1 MGLSA
6 EATVLE
12 TTVSSSEG
20 ARISQRLESAR
31 QVVESR
37 FLEAGDVLSRAVD
50 GVSALITGL
59 DSMRGNLDAETV
71 SSTTAD
77 LARAAESLKSLPDSL
92 GARRERVSELVKF
105 GDRLGACI
113 EEMRQHLA
121 YLRVF
126 AINIKITSGGIAA
139 AGPEFAIFAQ
149 EIYDCI
155 DLGRTQLDA
164 FAGELAG
171 LDHTLRGALSHE
183 HELARDCVALL
194 PAVPDALT
202 ASAGAIADHHAKIA
216 QVATS
221 VAALARDV
229 QKKVGSGLAA
239 LQIGDITRQR
249 IEHVQAGLKFLDES
263 REIAALEAE
272 PRARAH
278 AFVHRLLG
286 AQTSATAED
295 FHRDVSRIGQNIIGM
310 AADATELLRLRDLAS
325 GQTSNTAGSA
335 ETNFLRNLEG
345 NVGQALELVG
355 DMTAGEQAAED
366 VSRSAAVSARELTER
381 IAGIQN
387 IRADVQMMALNTTLK
402 CSRIGETGKPLGV
415 IAIELRQHA
424 IHLEKSAGH
433 TTSALEGLFAAA
445 EALGQRE
452 AAQDGEDGKA
462 AGAAN
467 VLSDAVTRIGKAGDG
482 VDTALNAVAR
492 QGAEV
497 VDMLRRASQRFD
509 FHKQIGSVLDA
520 AANQLLDLAGDDEIY
535 TDDIASALRPL
546 TDKLAKQ
553 YTMAQERE
561 VHRALTEG
569 LGEAVV
575 EEVVAEA
582 VEDDDLLF

>member
-1 MGLSA
+1 MGLASA
-6 EATVLE
+6 ATVSE
-12 TTVSSSEG
+12 TTASTGEG
-20 ARISQRLESAR
+20 ARIAQRLESAR

-37 FLEAGDVLSRAVD
+37 FLEAGDVLSRAVE
-50 GVSALITGL
+50 GVGALIAGL
-59 DSMRGNLDAETV
+59 DSMRGNLDADTV
-71 SSTTAD
+71 TNTTAD

-92 GARRERVSELVKF
+92 GARRERVTELVKF
-105 GDRLGACI
+105 GDRLSGCI

-155 DLGRTQLDA
+155 EMGRTQLDA
-164 FAGELAG
+164 FAGELSG
-171 LDHTLRGALSHE
+171 LDHTLRGALVHE
-183 HELARDCVALL
+183 QELARDCVALL
-194 PAVPDALT
+194 PAVPDALS
-202 ASAGAIADHHAKIA
+202 ASASAIAAHHARIVD
-216 QVATS
+216 VAMS
-221 VAALARDV
+221 VAGLARDV

-249 IEHVQAGLKFLDES
+249 IEHVQAGLQYLDAS
-263 REIAALEAE
+263 AEIAALDAE

-286 AQTSATAED
+286 AQLTATAED
-295 FHRDVSRIGQNIIGM
+295 FHREVERIGHNVIGM
-310 AADATELLRLRDLAS
+310 AADAAELLRLRDLAS
-325 GQTSNTAGSA
+325 GRTEGG
-335 ETNFLRNLEG
+335 ETNFLRDLEG

-355 DMTAGEQAAED
+355 DMTAGERAAEN
-366 VSRSAAVSARELTER
+366 VSRSAAVSARDLSER

-424 IHLEKSAGH
+424 IHLEKSAGL

-452 AAQDGEDGKA
+452 TVREGEDGKA
-462 AGAAN
+462 AAAAN
-467 VLSDAVTRIGKAGDG
+467 VLSDAVVRIGKAGDG
-482 VDTALNAVAR
+482 VEHALSVVAR
-492 QGAEV
+492 QGADV

-520 AANQLLDLAGDDEIY
+520 VAGQLLDMAGDGEIA
-535 TDDIASALRPL
+535 TGDIVAALRP
-546 TDKLAKQ
+546 TVDRLAKQ

-569 LGEAVV
+569 LGEAAV
-575 EEVVAEA
+575 EIGPEAEA
-582 VEDDDLLF
+582 VDDDDLLF

>member
-6 EATVLE
+6 EATVLQ
-12 TTVSSSEG
+12 TTAASGEG

-50 GVSALITGL
+50 GVSALIAGL
-59 DSMRGNLDAETV
+59 DSMRGNLDADTV

-171 LDHTLRGALSHE
+171 LDHTLRGALTHE

-221 VAALARDV
+221 VASLARDV

-249 IEHVQAGLKFLDES
+249 IEHVQAGLKYLDDS
-263 REIAALEAE
+263 AEIAALDAE

-286 AQTSATAED
+286 AQLVATAED
-295 FHRDVSRIGQNIIGM
+295 FHRDVSRIGQNVIGM

-325 GQTSNTAGSA
+325 GQTDGKD
-335 ETNFLRNLEG
+335 TNFLRNLEG

-366 VSRSAAVSARELTER
+366 VSRSAAVSARDLSER

-424 IHLEKSAGH
+424 IHLEKSAAH
-433 TTSALEGLFAAA
+433 TTSALEGLFNAA

-462 AGAAN
+462 AAAAN

-482 VDTALNAVAR
+482 VETALNDVAR

-497 VDMLRRASQRFD
+497 VEMLRRASQRFD

-520 AANQLLDLAGDDEIY
+520 AANQLLDLAGDDHIE
-535 TDDIASALRPL
+535 TGDIAPALRPL
-546 TDKLAKQ
+546 SDKLAKQ

>member
-1 MGLSA
+1 MGLASA
-6 EATVLE
+6 ATVSE
-12 TTVSSSEG
+12 TTVSNGEG
-20 ARISQRLESAR
+20 ARIAQRLESAR

-37 FLEAGDVLSRAVD
+37 FLEAGDVLSRAVE
-50 GVSALITGL
+50 GVGALIAGL
-59 DSMRGNLDAETV
+59 DSMRGNLDADTV
-71 SSTTAD
+71 TSTTAD

-92 GARRERVSELVKF
+92 GARRERVTALVKF

-155 DLGRTQLDA
+155 EMGRTQLDA
-164 FAGELAG
+164 FAGELSG
-171 LDHTLRGALSHE
+171 LDHTLRGALVHE
-183 HELARDCVALL
+183 QDLVRDCVALL
-194 PAVPDALT
+194 PAVPDALS
-202 ASAGAIADHHAKIA
+202 ASASAIAAHHARIVEVA
-216 QVATS
+216 MSVAT
-221 VAALARDV
+221 LARDV

-249 IEHVQAGLKFLDES
+249 IEHVQAGLQYLDAS
-263 REIAALEAE
+263 AEIAALEPEA
-272 PRARAH
+272 RARAH
-278 AFVHRLLG
+278 AFMHRLLG
-286 AQTSATAED
+286 AQLTATADD
-295 FHRDVSRIGQNIIGM
+295 FHREVERIGHNVIGM
-310 AADATELLRLRDLAS
+310 AADAAELLRLRDLAS
-325 GQTSNTAGSA
+325 GQTEGGA
-335 ETNFLRNLEG
+335 ETNFLRDLEG

-355 DMTAGEQAAED
+355 DMTAGERAAED
-366 VSRSAAVSARELTER
+366 VSRSAAVSARDLSER

-424 IHLEKSAGH
+424 IHLEKSAGL

-462 AGAAN
+462 AAAAN
-467 VLSDAVTRIGKAGDG
+467 VLSDAVARIGKAGDG
-482 VDTALNAVAR
+482 VETALTAVAR

-520 AANQLLDLAGDDEIY
+520 AATQLLEMAGDGEIV
-535 TDDIASALRPL
+535 TDDIAAALRPTVDRL
-546 TDKLAKQ
+546 GKQ

-561 VHRALTEG
+561 VHRTLTEG
-569 LGEAVV
+569 LGEGVVV
-575 EEVVAEA
+575 EEAVAEA
-582 VEDDDLLF
+582 LDDDDLLF

>member
-6 EATVLE
+6 EATVSE
-12 TTVSSSEG
+12 TTAASGEG

-50 GVSALITGL
+50 GVSALIAGL
-59 DSMRGNLDAETV
+59 DSMSGNLDAATV

-155 DLGRTQLDA
+155 DMGRTQLDA

-171 LDHTLRGALSHE
+171 LDHTLRGALTHE

-202 ASAGAIADHHAKIA
+202 ASAGAIAEHHTKIA
-216 QVATS
+216 QVAQS
-221 VAALARDV
+221 VASLARDV

-249 IEHVQAGLKFLDES
+249 IEHVQAGLQYLDES
-263 REIAALEAE
+263 AEIAALDAE
-272 PRARAH
+272 PRVRAH

-286 AQTSATAED
+286 AQLVATAED
-295 FHRDVSRIGQNIIGM
+295 FHRDVTRIGQNVIGM

-325 GQTSNTAGSA
+325 GQTDGK

-366 VSRSAAVSARELTER
+366 VSRSAAVSARDLSER

-424 IHLEKSAGH
+424 IHLEKSAAH
-433 TTSALEGLFAAA
+433 TTSALEGLFNAA

-452 AAQDGEDGKA
+452 AAQEGEDGKA
-462 AGAAN
+462 AAAAN
-467 VLSDAVTRIGKAGDG
+467 VLTDAVTRIGKAGDG
-482 VDTALNAVAR
+482 VETALTAVAR

-520 AANQLLDLAGDDEIY
+520 AANQLLDMAGDDAIE
-535 TDDIASALRPL
+535 TGDIAGALRPL

-569 LGEAVV
+569 LGEGAVEV
-575 EEVVAEA
+575 EAEA
-582 VEDDDLLF
+582 AVVEDDDLLF

>member
-6 EATVLE
+6 EAAVSQ
-12 TTVSSSEG
+12 TTAASGEG

-50 GVSALITGL
+50 GVSALIAGL
-59 DSMRGNLDAETV
+59 DSMRGNLDADTV

-77 LARAAESLKSLPDSL
+77 LARAAESLKSLPGSL

-171 LDHTLRGALSHE
+171 LDHTLRGALTHE

-221 VAALARDV
+221 VASLARDV

-249 IEHVQAGLKFLDES
+249 IEHVQAGLKYLDDS
-263 REIAALEAE
+263 AEIAALDAE

-286 AQTSATAED
+286 AQLVATAED
-295 FHRDVSRIGQNIIGM
+295 FHRDVSRIGQNVIGM

-325 GQTSNTAGSA
+325 GQTDGKD
-335 ETNFLRNLEG
+335 TNFLRNLEG

-366 VSRSAAVSARELTER
+366 VSRSAAVSARDLSER

-424 IHLEKSAGH
+424 IHLEKSAAH
-433 TTSALEGLFAAA
+433 TTSALEGLFNAA

-452 AAQDGEDGKA
+452 AAQGDEDGKA
-462 AGAAN
+462 AAAAN

-482 VDTALNAVAR
+482 VETALTAVAR

-497 VDMLRRASQRFD
+497 VEMLRRASQRFD

-520 AANQLLDLAGDDEIY
+520 AANQLLDMAGDDHIE
-535 TDDIASALRPL
+535 TGDIAPALRPL
-546 TDKLAKQ
+546 SDKLAKQ

-569 LGEAVV
+569 LGEAAV
-575 EEVVAEA
+575 EVEVAEV

>member
-6 EATVLE
+6 EATVSE
-12 TTVSSSEG
+12 TTVSASEG
-20 ARISQRLESAR
+20 ARISQRLEAAR
-31 QVVESR
+31 QVVEGR
-37 FLEAGDVLSRAVD
+37 FLEAGDVLSRAVE
-50 GVSALITGL
+50 GVGALIAGL
-59 DSMRGNLDAETV
+59 DSMRGNLDADTV
-71 SSTTAD
+71 ANTTAD

-92 GARRERVSELVKF
+92 GARRERVTELVKF
-105 GDRLGACI
+105 GDRLGSCI

-155 DLGRTQLDA
+155 DMGRTQLDA

-183 HELARDCVALL
+183 QELARDCVALL

-202 ASAGAIADHHAKIA
+202 ASATAIAGHHAKIVD
-216 QVATS
+216 VAMN
-221 VAALARDV
+221 VASLARDV
-229 QKKVGSGLAA
+229 QKKVGGGLAA

-249 IEHVQAGLKFLDES
+249 IEHVQAGLQFLDAS
-263 REIAALEAE
+263 AEIAALDAE

-286 AQTSATAED
+286 AQLTSTAED
-295 FHRDVSRIGQNIIGM
+295 FHREVERIGHNVIGM
-310 AADATELLRLRDLAS
+310 AADASELLRLRDLAS
-325 GQTSNTAGSA
+325 GQTDGA
-335 ETNFLRNLEG
+335 ETNFLRDLEG

-366 VSRSAAVSARELTER
+366 VSRSAAVSARDLSER

-424 IHLEKSAGH
+424 IHLEKSAAL
-433 TTSALEGLFAAA
+433 TTSALEGLFNAA

-452 AAQDGEDGKA
+452 IAQEDEDGKA
-462 AGAAN
+462 AAAAN
-467 VLSDAVTRIGKAGDG
+467 VLSDAVARIGKAGDG
-482 VDTALNAVAR
+482 VETALSAVAR

-509 FHKQIGSVLDA
+509 FHKQIGSVLDT
-520 AANQLLDLAGDDEIY
+520 AANQLLDLAGDDEIA
-535 TDDIASALRPL
+535 TNDIAVAIRPL

-569 LGEAVV
+569 LGEGAVEVEVV
-575 EEVVAEA
+575 EEA
-582 VEDDDLLF
+582 VDDDDLLF

>member
-1 MGLSA
+1 MGLASA
-6 EATVLE
+6 ATVSE
-12 TTVSSSEG
+12 TTVSTGEG
-20 ARISQRLESAR
+20 ARIAQRLESAR

-37 FLEAGDVLSRAVD
+37 FLEAGDVLSRAVE
-50 GVSALITGL
+50 GVGALISGL
-59 DSMRGNLDAETV
+59 DSMRGNLDADTV
-71 SSTTAD
+71 TNTTAD

-92 GARRERVSELVKF
+92 GARRERVTELVKF
-105 GDRLGACI
+105 GDRLSGCI

-155 DLGRTQLDA
+155 EMGRTQLDA
-164 FAGELAG
+164 FAGELSG
-171 LDHTLRGALSHE
+171 LDHTLRGALVHE
-183 HELARDCVALL
+183 QELARDCVALL
-194 PAVPDALT
+194 PAVPDALS
-202 ASAGAIADHHAKIA
+202 ASASAIAAHHARIVE
-216 QVATS
+216 VAMS
-221 VAALARDV
+221 VASLARDV

-249 IEHVQAGLKFLDES
+249 IEHVQAGLQYLDAS
-263 REIAALEAE
+263 AEIAALDPE

-278 AFVHRLLG
+278 AFMHRLLG
-286 AQTSATAED
+286 AQLTATAED
-295 FHRDVSRIGQNIIGM
+295 FHREVERIGHNVIGM
-310 AADATELLRLRDLAS
+310 AADAAELLRLRDLAS
-325 GQTSNTAGSA
+325 GQTEGGA
-335 ETNFLRNLEG
+335 ETNFLRDLEG

-366 VSRSAAVSARELTER
+366 VSRSAAVSARDLSER

-424 IHLEKSAGH
+424 IHLEKSAGL

-445 EALGQRE
+445 EALGQT
-452 AAQDGEDGKA
+452 AQNGEDGKA
-462 AGAAN
+462 AAAAN
-467 VLSDAVTRIGKAGDG
+467 VLSDAVARIGKAGDG
-482 VDTALNAVAR
+482 VETALTAVAR
-492 QGAEV
+492 QGADV

-520 AANQLLDLAGDDEIY
+520 AADQLLEMAGDGEIP
-535 TDDIASALRPL
+535 THDIAAALRPTVDRL
-546 TDKLAKQ
+546 GKQ

-561 VHRALTEG
+561 VHRAFTEG
-569 LGEAVV
+569 LAEAV
-575 EEVVAEA
+575 EAEPEVVAEA
-582 VEDDDLLF
+582 VDDDDLLF

>member
-6 EATVLE
+6 EATVL
-12 TTVSSSEG
+12 TTTASSSEG

-31 QVVESR
+31 QVVEGR
-37 FLEAGDVLSRAVD
+37 FLEAGDVLSRAVE
-50 GVSALITGL
+50 GVSALIAGL

-71 SSTTAD
+71 SSTAAD

-105 GDRLGACI
+105 GDNLGACI

-164 FAGELAG
+164 FAGELAS
-171 LDHTLRGALSHE
+171 LDHTLRGALTHE
-183 HELARDCVALL
+183 HDLARDCVALL

-202 ASAGAIADHHAKIA
+202 ASASAIADHHTKIA

-221 VAALARDV
+221 VATLARDV

-249 IEHVQAGLKFLDES
+249 IEHVQAGLKYLDES
-263 REIAALEAE
+263 AEIAALDAE

-286 AQTSATAED
+286 AQTTATAED
-295 FHRDVSRIGQNIIGM
+295 FHREVSRIGQNIIGM

-325 GQTSNTAGSA
+325 GQTSNTAGGA

-355 DMTAGEQAAED
+355 DMTAGEQAAET
-366 VSRSAAVSARELTER
+366 VSRSAAVSARDLSER

-433 TTSALEGLFAAA
+433 TTAALEGLFNAA

-462 AGAAN
+462 AAAAN

-482 VDTALNAVAR
+482 VETALNAVAR

-546 TDKLAKQ
+546 TDKLGKQ

-561 VHRALTEG
+561 VHRALTDG
-569 LGEAVV
+569 LGDAPVEVEA
-575 EEVVAEA
+575 EVA

>member
-6 EATVLE
+6 EATVSE
-12 TTVSSSEG
+12 TTVSASEG
-20 ARISQRLESAR
+20 ARISQRLEAAR
-31 QVVESR
+31 QVVEGR
-37 FLEAGDVLSRAVD
+37 FLEAGDVLSRAVE
-50 GVSALITGL
+50 GVGALIAGL
-59 DSMRGNLDAETV
+59 DSMRGNLDADTV
-71 SSTTAD
+71 ANTTAD

-92 GARRERVSELVKF
+92 GARRERVTELVKF
-105 GDRLGACI
+105 GDRLGSCI

-155 DLGRTQLDA
+155 DMGRTQLDA

-183 HELARDCVALL
+183 QELARDCVALL

-202 ASAGAIADHHAKIA
+202 ASATAIAGHHAKIVD
-216 QVATS
+216 VAMN
-221 VAALARDV
+221 VASLARDV
-229 QKKVGSGLAA
+229 QKKVGGGLAA

-249 IEHVQAGLKFLDES
+249 IEHVQAGLQFLDAS
-263 REIAALEAE
+263 AEIAALDAE

-286 AQTSATAED
+286 AQLTSTAED
-295 FHRDVSRIGQNIIGM
+295 FHREVERIGHNVIGM
-310 AADATELLRLRDLAS
+310 AADASELLRLRDLAS
-325 GQTSNTAGSA
+325 GQTDGA
-335 ETNFLRNLEG
+335 ETNFLRDLEG

-366 VSRSAAVSARELTER
+366 VSRSAAVSARDLSER

-424 IHLEKSAGH
+424 IHLEKSAAL
-433 TTSALEGLFAAA
+433 TTSALEGLFNAA

-452 AAQDGEDGKA
+452 IAQEDEDGKA
-462 AGAAN
+462 AAAAN
-467 VLSDAVTRIGKAGDG
+467 VLSDAVARIGKAGDG
-482 VDTALNAVAR
+482 VETALSAVAR

-509 FHKQIGSVLDA
+509 FHKQIGSVLDT
-520 AANQLLDLAGDDEIY
+520 AANQLLDLAGDDEIA
-535 TDDIASALRPL
+535 TNDIAAAIRPL

-569 LGEAVV
+569 LGEGAVEVEVV
-575 EEVVAEA
+575 EEA
-582 VEDDDLLF
+582 VDDDDLLF

>member
-6 EATVLE
+6 EATVSQ

-31 QVVESR
+31 QVVEGR
-37 FLEAGDVLSRAVD
+37 FLEAGDVLSRAVE
-50 GVSALITGL
+50 GVSALIAGL

-71 SSTTAD
+71 SSTAAD

-105 GDRLGACI
+105 GDRLSACI

-183 HELARDCVALL
+183 HDLARDCVALL

-221 VAALARDV
+221 VATLARDV

-278 AFVHRLLG
+278 AFVHRLLA
-286 AQTSATAED
+286 AQTNSTAED
-295 FHRDVSRIGQNIIGM
+295 FHREVSRIGQNIIGM

-325 GQTSNTAGSA
+325 GQTSNSATGA

-355 DMTAGEQAAED
+355 DMTAGEQAAET

-433 TTSALEGLFAAA
+433 TTSALEGLFNAA
-445 EALGQRE
+445 EALGQHE
-452 AAQDGEDGKA
+452 AARDGEDGKA
-462 AGAAN
+462 AAAAN
-467 VLSDAVTRIGKAGDG
+467 VLSDAVARIGKAGDG
-482 VDTALNAVAR
+482 VETALNAVAR

-509 FHKQIGSVLDA
+509 FHKQIGSVLDDV
-520 AANQLLDLAGDDEIY
+520 ANQLLNLAGDGEIY
-535 TDDIASALRPL
+535 TQDIASALRPL
-546 TDKLAKQ
+546 ADKLGKQ
-553 YTMAQERE
+553 YTMAQERD

-569 LGEAVV
+569 LGEIAVEV
-575 EEVVAEA
+575 EAAET